1 MKKKFQNTAVAFGVF
16 LMLSGCAT
24 TSNPSDFLKQ
34 TFASDDP
41 CSNNSRN
48 IGIAVGAIGGTI
60 LAKVSG
66 GSNNESLL
74 LGAAAGSLVGGL
86 IGADMDRR
94 RCELSKIAKQ
104 FDLDITFNDIKID
117 NSITLNESN
126 ATANETT
133 SVPKFPA
140 VSTVSVMAVRDKEDR
155 QDRGHFKTGSDQL
168 TPKAQEYFGAIAE
181 QYARN
186 LALESEK
193 DKTKRDEAL
202 KQYSLN
208 RRILLVGHTDD
219 TGSSQLNADLSERRA
234 HVVAEYLKRKG
245 VPESNI
251 YFQGAG
257 EAYPVANNR
266 TEEGRAI
273 NRRVEIIEAADES
286 AFKGY
291 LVARKPNLAMYRAA
305 PDPTITDSATASSSK
320 PVATVK
326 ADEISTKTTSSAA
339 EAPIQ
344 AKRASSISTAKKTA
358 PTPVSVASNVK
369 DPSTSSAAIA
379 DKNRR
384 TAENLLAVTGKTTS
398 PAKPVKAS
406 PAGQTNTGN
415 QASPSL
421 TTAAVAPSNTAEKSL
436 GEIDFGGTP
445 ANAANLKTMDIGQ
458 QISTNS
464 AFGFISNAYAAD
476 DVRSVSCAQDRPRH
490 VGDVKNFATGKTYSI
505 REYMP
510 GTARATWGAKVN
522 GHFVGLTPVA
532 VLRDGT
538 TPPERPNLLIFKNW
552 TSSPTPDSTIPVN
565 VNAYVG
571 DKGLLYRAFPEK
583 GPIKCIDMLIDR
595 ANPNKGIGSNII
607 YARNSVIFQADYN
620 PTITRN

>member
-126 ATANETT
+126 ATANEIT

-219 TGSSQLNADLSERRA
+219 TGSSQLNAC
-234 HVVAEYLKRKG
+234 V
-245 VPESNI
+245 
-251 YFQGAG
+251 
-257 EAYPVANNR
+257 
-266 TEEGRAI
+266 
-273 NRRVEIIEAADES
+273 
-286 AFKGY
+286 
-291 LVARKPNLAMYRAA
+291 
-305 PDPTITDSATASSSK
+305 
-320 PVATVK
+320 
-326 ADEISTKTTSSAA
+326 SSA
-339 EAPIQ
+339 Q
-344 AKRASSISTAKKTA
+344 H
-358 PTPVSVASNVK
+358 
-369 DPSTSSAAIA
+369 
-379 DKNRR
+379 
-384 TAENLLAVTGKTTS
+384 L
-398 PAKPVKAS
+398 KAS
-406 PAGQTNTGN
+406 
-415 QASPSL
+415 
-421 TTAAVAPSNTAEKSL
+421 V
-436 GEIDFGGTP
+436 F
-445 ANAANLKTMDIGQ
+445 
-458 QISTNS
+458 
-464 AFGFISNAYAAD
+464 
-476 DVRSVSCAQDRPRH
+476 C
-490 VGDVKNFATGKTYSI
+490 
-505 REYMP
+505 
-510 GTARATWGAKVN
+510 
-522 GHFVGLTPVA
+522 
-532 VLRDGT
+532 
-538 TPPERPNLLIFKNW
+538 
-552 TSSPTPDSTIPVN
+552 
-565 VNAYVG
+565 
-571 DKGLLYRAFPEK
+571 
-583 GPIKCIDMLIDR
+583 
-595 ANPNKGIGSNII
+595 
-607 YARNSVIFQADYN
+607 
-620 PTITRN
+620 